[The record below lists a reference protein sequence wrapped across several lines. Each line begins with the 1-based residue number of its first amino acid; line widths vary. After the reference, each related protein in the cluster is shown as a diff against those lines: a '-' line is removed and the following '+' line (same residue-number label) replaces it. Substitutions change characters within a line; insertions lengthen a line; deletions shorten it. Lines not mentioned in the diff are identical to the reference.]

1 MSADSSPLMVEGEL
15 DMTIVFSG
23 LQCDMVLVV
32 ASISYE
38 GLLGTGVCSHAC
50 LISLISVQVNC
61 LQIVRS

>member
-1 MSADSSPLMVEGEL
+1 
-15 DMTIVFSG
+15 MTIVFSG